1 MPGHPSL
8 RKTENK
14 TQDAGA
20 HSTLVMARLLP
31 EVFSKFSSI
40 FPVWVRV
47 ELTKLDLPKWGFPLP
62 DPLEFFLAPFS
73 T

>member
-1 MPGHPSL
+1 MPRHPSL

-14 TQDAGA
+14 TQDVGA
-20 HSTLVMARLLP
+20 HSTRVMVCLLP
-31 EVFSKFSSI
+31 EVVSEFSSI

-62 DPLEFFLAPFS
+62 HPLEFFLAPLS